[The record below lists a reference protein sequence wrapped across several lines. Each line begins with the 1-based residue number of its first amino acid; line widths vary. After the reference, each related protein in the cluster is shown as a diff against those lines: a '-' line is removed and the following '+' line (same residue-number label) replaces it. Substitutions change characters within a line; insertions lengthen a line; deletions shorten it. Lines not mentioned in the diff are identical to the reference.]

1 MRVFG
6 HWELLPSAPSIP
18 YQDPTLPRGTIVRR
32 LCLSI
37 LEATDLIVINQGS
50 PDPNRGWILCQ
61 KGTICTNLPV
71 APDSAV
77 ITLCEITANR
87 SHAAFAPNNRNVS
100 LNDKN
105 PSNARSECCGSS
117 KP

>member
-1 MRVFG
+1 MIRTAAGYFAKKA
-6 HWELLPSAPSIP
+6 PSAPICHH
-18 YQDPTLPRGTIVRR
+18 LARGLFVFLGRAVNKSAGSARR
-32 LCLSI
+32 F
-37 LEATDLIVINQGS
+37 
-50 PDPNRGWILCQ
+50 
-61 KGTICTNLPV
+61 
-71 APDSAV
+71 SAV

-87 SHAAFAPNNRNVS
+87 SHAAFAPNNRNVG